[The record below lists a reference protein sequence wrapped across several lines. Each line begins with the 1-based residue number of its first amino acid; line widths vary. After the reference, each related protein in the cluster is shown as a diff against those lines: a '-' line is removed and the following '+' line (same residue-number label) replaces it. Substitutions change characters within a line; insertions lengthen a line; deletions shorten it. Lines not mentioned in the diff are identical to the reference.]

1 MQRVREH
8 VDVDSVPFRRVSL
21 PPAAESSLV
30 NSLID
35 PWRIRPAAR
44 SLLALKHA
52 LSDRLSEILE
62 IANRELQ
69 LGDAGRTQ
77 RLADTSFLHI
87 DFLESTGIAL
97 ERFEDF
103 AQCPP
108 GKWAL
113 LCDELEIAPDWI
125 RRKLVQSIR
134 STDSRLLF
142 KLALSPYS
150 HDLERLDSPLAPAP
164 MHDYDEIIL
173 WYPEKRDGY
182 KFCMDLWR
190 GMLAER
196 HLPDWDAEEV
206 LGRSVFQTT
215 ADEWKEAGTAYGR
228 GSRLSKQFK
237 RLANSDPSFGE
248 YLRSRGIEPNQL
260 DHLSPD
266 RRAAEIR
273 KVAPLVATREFY
285 QKTDKKGDTHGR
297 TRKRATLYAG
307 ADALFAVTEG
317 NPRWFISIVGSL
329 LDRAQTHSPRDLRAM
344 QASKIEDASQ
354 RFSALLRTI
363 PVRNAVL
370 GMKRRGLLSLVDS
383 VGEWVHRQ
391 VVRSDFQLD
400 PAATFIVDSGV
411 TDELYQL
418 VGIGVNIGA
427 FILIP
432 DSDAQPIV
440 RSLRGKRFRVSYLLA
455 PKYGLPLRLGR
466 GVALS
471 TILGKGQT
479 LLLGTEQLNL
489 ASSGER

>member
-1 MQRVREH
+1 
-8 VDVDSVPFRRVSL
+8 
-21 PPAAESSLV
+21 
-30 NSLID
+30 
-35 PWRIRPAAR
+35 
-44 SLLALKHA
+44 
-52 LSDRLSEILE
+52 
-62 IANRELQ
+62 
-69 LGDAGRTQ
+69 
-77 RLADTSFLHI
+77 
-87 DFLESTGIAL
+87 
-97 ERFEDF
+97 
-103 AQCPP
+103 
-108 GKWAL
+108 
-113 LCDELEIAPDWI
+113 
-125 RRKLVQSIR
+125 
-134 STDSRLLF
+134 
-142 KLALSPYS
+142 
-150 HDLERLDSPLAPAP
+150 
-164 MHDYDEIIL
+164 
-173 WYPEKRDGY
+173 
-182 KFCMDLWR
+182 
-190 GMLAER
+190 
-196 HLPDWDAEEV
+196 
-206 LGRSVFQTT
+206 
-215 ADEWKEAGTAYGR
+215 
-228 GSRLSKQFK
+228 
-237 RLANSDPSFGE
+237 
-248 YLRSRGIEPNQL
+248 
-260 DHLSPD
+260 
-266 RRAAEIR
+266 
-273 KVAPLVATREFY
+273 
-285 QKTDKKGDTHGR
+285 
-297 TRKRATLYAG
+297 
-307 ADALFAVTEG
+307 
-317 NPRWFISIVGSL
+317 
-329 LDRAQTHSPRDLRAM
+329 M